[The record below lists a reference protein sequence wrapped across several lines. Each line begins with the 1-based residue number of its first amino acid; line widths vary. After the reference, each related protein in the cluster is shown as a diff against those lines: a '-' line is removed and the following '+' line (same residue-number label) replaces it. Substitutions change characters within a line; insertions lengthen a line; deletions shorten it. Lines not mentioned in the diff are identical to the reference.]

1 MAKHNQYTEFSSKI
15 HSDRRKRRLLFK
27 RGLLMVLIIMA
38 ILVVLGVIFL

>member
-27 RGLLMVLIIMA
+27 RGLLMILIIMA